1 MVDGHIA
8 TATTR
13 GDNYHLDLD
22 GILYLGKCA
31 FLYNS
36 AGVRLN
42 LRKECGVRVRT
53 VRSATLVVFYTLVH
67 MCAFLY
73 EGL

>member
-22 GILYLGKCA
+22 GILYLGKKPKHY
-31 FLYNS
+31 LPS
-36 AGVRLN
+36 LN
-42 LRKECGVRVRT
+42 TYLKGHPYIT
-53 VRSATLVVFYTLVH
+53 
-67 MCAFLY
+67 
-73 EGL
+73 